1 VLFLAVDFFA
11 VDFFAGDFLAAD
23 FFAGDFFA
31 VLFLA
36 GAFFA
41 GDFLAVDFF
50 AADVFLAVLF
60 FAAVDF
66 FAVLFFAAVDFL
78 AVLFFAAV
86 PFLAA
91 VFFAPVDFF
100 AVLFFAALLF
110 APPVAFLA
118 VDLAA
123 AAAFLA
129 GAVAFLA
136 VGVAAATVSLGSF
149 FAPEMTFLR
158 SAPGVNF
165 GTAFFFDLMV
175 WPVCGLRTVRAFRT
189 RFSNEPK
196 PVIATFSP
204 LATSRV
210 IVSRTDSS
218 AWAAA
223 LRFPSK
229 RTASVSMSCDL
240 FTSFPSNEPM
250 EPSPCST
257 FLQRTL
263 GFRGLCHNQ
272 NAAHWACFF
281 NPLVARSTPNSSPG
295 GCHEMPRSHPWLGIR
310 RFGRVQSVAGFQVGR
325 VDSYVAMSSS
335 WDNVMSMSSRPSSSR
350 HRV

>member
-1 VLFLAVDFFA
+1 MAV
-11 VDFFAGDFLAAD
+11 
-23 FFAGDFFA
+23 
-31 VLFLA
+31 
-36 GAFFA
+36 
-41 GDFLAVDFF
+41 DFLAVDF
-50 AADVFLAVLF
+50 LAG
-60 FAAVDF
+60 DF

-78 AVLFFAAV
+78 AAVFLAPVDFLAAVFLAPVDFLAVLFFAAV
-86 PFLAA
+86 DFLAA
-91 VFFAPVDFF
+91 VFLAGDFF
-100 AVLFFAALLF
+100 AVLFFAAVDFLAAVFLAPVDFLAVLFF
-110 APPVAFLA
+110 APPVAFFA

-123 AAAFLA
+123 EAAFLA

-136 VGVAAATVSLGSF
+136 VGAAAATVSLGSF
-149 FAPEMTFLR
+149 FAPEMTFFR

-165 GTAFFFDLMV
+165 GTAFFFDFMV

-196 PVIATFSP
+196 PVMATFSP

-240 FTSFPSNEPM
+240 FTSFPSNEPTQ
-250 EPSPCST
+250 PSPCST

-263 GFRGLCHNQ
+263 GFRGHCHNQ
-272 NAAHWACFF
+272 NAAHCTGFLQPALFMDIAGPGHQHVPQMTQIPSLVGDWA
-281 NPLVARSTPNSSPG
+281 LLWTQR
-295 GCHEMPRSHPWLGIR
+295 
-310 RFGRVQSVAGFQVGR
+310 VAGFHGGR

-335 WDNVMSMSSRPSSSR
+335 
-350 HRV
+350 

>member
-1 VLFLAVDFFA
+1 MAAV
-11 VDFFAGDFLAAD
+11 

-31 VLFLA
+31 VLF
-36 GAFFA
+36 F
-41 GDFLAVDFF
+41 
-50 AADVFLAVLF
+50 
-60 FAAVDF
+60 AVDF
-66 FAVLFFAAVDFL
+66 FAVF
-78 AVLFFAAV
+78 
-86 PFLAA
+86 
-91 VFFAPVDFF
+91 
-100 AVLFFAALLF
+100 
-110 APPVAFLA
+110 
-118 VDLAA
+118 LAA

-136 VGVAAATVSLGSF
+136 AGAAAATVSLGSF
-149 FAPEMTFLR
+149 FAPEMTFFR

-165 GTAFFFDLMV
+165 GTAFFFDFMV

-250 EPSPCST
+250 QPSPCST

-263 GFRGLCHNQ
+263 GFRGHCHNQ
-272 NAAHWACFF
+272 NAAHCAGFF
-281 NPLVARSTPNSSPG
+281 NPLIA
-295 GCHEMPRSHPWLGIR
+295 
-310 RFGRVQSVAGFQVGR
+310 
-325 VDSYVAMSSS
+325 
-335 WDNVMSMSSRPSSSR
+335 
-350 HRV
+350 

>member
-1 VLFLAVDFFA
+1 MAVRFLAVDFLAAVFLAAVFLAGDFLAAFFVAFFAGAFRAVDFFA
-11 VDFFAGDFLAAD
+11 VDLLAAVFLAGDFLAVFFAAVFLAGDFLAVFFAAVFFAVD
-23 FFAGDFFA
+23 FFAAVFFADDFFA
-31 VLFLA
+31 VLFR
-36 GAFFA
+36 
-41 GDFLAVDFF
+41 V
-50 AADVFLAVLF
+50 VF
-60 FAAVDF
+60 
-66 FAVLFFAAVDFL
+66 
-78 AVLFFAAV
+78 
-86 PFLAA
+86 
-91 VFFAPVDFF
+91 
-100 AVLFFAALLF
+100 
-110 APPVAFLA
+110 
-118 VDLAA
+118 LAA

-136 VGVAAATVSLGSF
+136 AGAAAATVSLGSF
-149 FAPEMTFLR
+149 FAPEMTFFR

-165 GTAFFFDLMV
+165 GTAFFFDLIL

-229 RTASVSMSCDL
+229 RPASVSMSCDL

-250 EPSPCST
+250 QPSPCST

-263 GFRGLCHNQ
+263 GFCGHRHNQ
-272 NAAHWACFF
+272 NAAHCVGFLQPA
-281 NPLVARSTPNSSPG
+281 
-295 GCHEMPRSHPWLGIR
+295 LG
-310 RFGRVQSVAGFQVGR
+310 
-325 VDSYVAMSSS
+325 M
-335 WDNVMSMSSRPSSSR
+335 NN
-350 HRV
+350 

>member
-1 VLFLAVDFFA
+1 MRFRAVDFLAVDF
-11 VDFFAGDFLAAD
+11 L
-23 FFAGDFFA
+23 AGDFFA
-31 VLFLA
+31 VLFFAAVDFLA
-36 GAFFA
+36 AVFFA
-41 GDFLAVDFF
+41 PVDFLAV
-50 AADVFLAVLF
+50 VFLAP
-60 FAAVDF
+60 VDF

-78 AVLFFAAV
+78 AAVFFAPVDFLAAV
-86 PFLAA
+86 FFAPVDFFAA

-100 AVLFFAALLF
+100 AVLFFA
-110 APPVAFLA
+110 PVAFFA
-118 VDLAA
+118 VDFAA

-136 VGVAAATVSLGSF
+136 VGAAAATVSLGSF
-149 FAPEMTFLR
+149 FAPEMTFFR

-165 GTAFFFDLMV
+165 GTAFFFDFMV
-175 WPVCGLRTVRAFRT
+175 WPVCGLRTVRAFLT

-196 PVIATFSP
+196 PVMATFSP

-240 FTSFPSNEPM
+240 FTSFPSNEPTQ
-250 EPSPCST
+250 PSPCST

-263 GFRGLCHNQ
+263 GFRGHCHNQ
-272 NAAHWACFF
+272 NAAHCAGFF
-281 NPLVARSTPNSSPG
+281 NPLFT
-295 GCHEMPRSHPWLGIR
+295 
-310 RFGRVQSVAGFQVGR
+310 
-325 VDSYVAMSSS
+325 
-335 WDNVMSMSSRPSSSR
+335 
-350 HRV
+350 

>member
-1 VLFLAVDFFA
+1 VLFFA
-11 VDFFAGDFLAAD
+11 VD
-23 FFAGDFFA
+23 
-31 VLFLA
+31 FLA

-41 GDFLAVDFF
+41 VLFF
-50 AADVFLAVLF
+50 AGAF

-66 FAVLFFAAVDFL
+66 LAVLFFAAVDFL

-86 PFLAA
+86 DFFAA

-100 AVLFFAALLF
+100 AAVFFAPVDFFAAVFF
-110 APPVAFLA
+110 APPVDFVA

-123 AAAFLA
+123 AAALLVV
-129 GAVAFLA
+129 AVAFLA
-136 VGVAAATVSLGSF
+136 AGAAAATVSFGSF
-149 FAPEMTFLR
+149 FAPEMTFFR

-165 GTAFFFDLMV
+165 GTAFFFDLML
-175 WPVCGLRTVRAFRT
+175 WPVCGLRTVRALRT

-250 EPSPCST
+250 QPSPCST

-263 GFRGLCHNQ
+263 GFRGLGHNQ
-272 NAAHWACFF
+272 K
-281 NPLVARSTPNSSPG
+281 
-295 GCHEMPRSHPWLGIR
+295 R
-310 RFGRVQSVAGFQVGR
+310 RISCGFL
-325 VDSYVAMSSS
+325 
-335 WDNVMSMSSRPSSSR
+335 
-350 HRV
+350 

>member
-1 VLFLAVDFFA
+1 MRFLAVDFLA
-11 VDFFAGDFLAAD
+11 VDFL
-23 FFAGDFFA
+23 AGDFFA

-36 GAFFA
+36 G
-41 GDFLAVDFF
+41 DFF
-50 AADVFLAVLF
+50 AADFLAAVVFLAVLFFAAVDFLAVLFFAAVDFLAVLF

-66 FAVLFFAAVDFL
+66 FAVLFFAAVDFF

-91 VFFAPVDFF
+91 VFLAGDFL
-100 AVLFFAALLF
+100 AVLFF
-110 APPVAFLA
+110 VAFFA

-123 AAAFLA
+123 EAAFLA

-136 VGVAAATVSLGSF
+136 AGAAAATVSLGSF
-149 FAPEMTFLR
+149 FAPEMTFFR

-165 GTAFFFDLMV
+165 GTAFFFDFMV

-204 LATSRV
+204 FATSRV

-229 RTASVSMSCDL
+229 RTARVSMSCDL

-250 EPSPCST
+250 QPSPCST

-263 GFRGLCHNQ
+263 GFRGHCHNQ
-272 NAAHWACFF
+272 NAVHCAGFF
-281 NPLVARSTPNSSPG
+281 NPLFA
-295 GCHEMPRSHPWLGIR
+295 
-310 RFGRVQSVAGFQVGR
+310 
-325 VDSYVAMSSS
+325 
-335 WDNVMSMSSRPSSSR
+335 
-350 HRV
+350 